1 MSTFAFVD
9 VSGHLG
15 LEEIPEFIFNQGT
28 LLVSGWF
35 TNVGEEESYME
46 RKSPYEQNEVCGLGR
61 VLMFLHIQCLYE

>member
-15 LEEIPEFIFNQGT
+15 LEEIPEFMFNQGT

-35 TNVGEEESYME
+35 TVWENKRATWKGDHMNRMKYVA
-46 RKSPYEQNEVCGLGR
+46 
-61 VLMFLHIQCLYE
+61 